1 MTDCLVGV
9 TSVEV
14 REEEKGGLTVK
25 VAGSWRGKGEV
36 LTSQQGRRKERLR
49 VTCGAGRRR
58 VQWRK
63 KLLQGYGCP
72 GNLSPKVRNLN
83 FLGADHSTVFV
94 IFPNIFLPPLSPSLY
109 KIGDL
114 VGNTRTA

>member
-72 GNLSPKVRNLN
+72 GNLSPKVRNLI

-94 IFPNIFLPPLSPSLY
+94 IFPCYKYLSPSLY